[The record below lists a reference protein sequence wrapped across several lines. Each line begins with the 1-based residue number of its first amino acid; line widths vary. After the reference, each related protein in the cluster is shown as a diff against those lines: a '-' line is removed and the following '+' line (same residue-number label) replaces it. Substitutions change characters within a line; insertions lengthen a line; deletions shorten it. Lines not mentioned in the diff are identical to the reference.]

1 MLNMQSR
8 TTKKEKVQKL
18 SSTGWGNFIALL
30 KSWTN
35 LKPIDYEYS
44 NLGVFYKQVKYV
56 ENLKNRKILTNHWIL
71 ISRRQNTYTKRHDK
85 CND

>member
-44 NLGVFYKQVKYV
+44 NLGVFYEQVKYV
-56 ENLKNRKILTNHWIL
+56 RKPFRKILTNRWIL

-85 CND
+85 SND

>member
-30 KSWTN
+30 KSWNN

-44 NLGVFYKQVKYV
+44 NLGVFYEQVKYV
-56 ENLKNRKILTNHWIL
+56 EKPFRKILTNRWIL

-85 CND
+85 SND

>member
-44 NLGVFYKQVKYV
+44 NLGVFYEQVKYV
-56 ENLKNRKILTNHWIL
+56 EKPFRKILTNRWIL

-85 CND
+85 SND

>member
-44 NLGVFYKQVKYV
+44 NLGVFYEQVKCV
-56 ENLKNRKILTNHWIL
+56 EKPFRKILTNRWIL

-85 CND
+85 SND

>member
-44 NLGVFYKQVKYV
+44 NLGVFYEQIKYV
-56 ENLKNRKILTNHWIL
+56 EKPFRKILTKRWIL
-71 ISRRQNTYTKRHDK
+71 ISKRQNTYTKRHDK
-85 CND
+85 SND